1 MKKCSIILLIL
12 SASILIALILFVFAS
27 LMLPAYRI
35 YHGPARDSTRINQLD
50 STLLEQIN
58 QRIRSTLVN
67 YNYINVALI
76 TNGKIVL
83 SKSYGHDRLDK
94 VDVYASVSKPV
105 TAMLLL
111 QLLQE
116 GSFDSLDD
124 DIAKY
129 HPKYR
134 NVMPQEYADTH
145 ITLRQLL
152 THTSGV
158 PHLSKLWDGS
168 KLKMEFRPGKG
179 VQYSSNGYGILG
191 DVMEQITGKSYK
203 QLIKEYI
210 SEPIGAESFTVLI
223 PAFGAPAGQVA
234 STIEDMARFAI
245 AVMDGKYISTDMLCN
260 QVLKEYAKDRY
271 GAIGLG
277 WYCTN
282 LDSPDLA
289 GYHAG
294 SNGRPRA
301 FLAIK
306 PHNKNA
312 IALTGLNRSKKNAQ
326 EFGELTIDLM
336 AIIENRYKVDPNS

>member
-1 MKKCSIILLIL
+1 MKRRSIILLIL
-12 SASILIALILFVFAS
+12 SSFVVIALILLVLAS
-27 LMLPAYRI
+27 LLFPAYRI
-35 YHGPARDSTRINQLD
+35 YHGPTRERIGINKLEQ
-50 STLLEQIN
+50 TLLEQIDK
-58 QRIRSTLVN
+58 RVRATLVN
-67 YNYINVALI
+67 YNYINLALI
-76 TNGKIVL
+76 RNGQIVL

-105 TAMLLL
+105 TAMIVL

-116 GSFDSLDD
+116 GRFGGLDD

-129 HPKYR
+129 HPKYGDA
-134 NVMPQEYADTH
+134 MPQEYADIH
-145 ITLRQLL
+145 ITFKQLL

-168 KLKMEFRPGKG
+168 KLKMDFRPGGG

-191 DVMEQITGKSYK
+191 DVMEEITGKSYK
-203 QLIKEYI
+203 QLIKDYI
-210 SEPIGAESFTVLI
+210 SGPIGAESFTVLI
-223 PAFGAPAGQVA
+223 PAFLAPAGQVA
-234 STIEDMARFAI
+234 STIEDIARFAI
-245 AVMDGKYISTDMLCN
+245 AVMDGQYVSTDMLCN
-260 QVLKEYAKDRY
+260 DVLKQYAKDQY

-282 LDSPDLA
+282 LDAPDVA

-312 IALTGLNRSKKNAQ
+312 IALTGLNRSKKNRQ
-326 EFGELTIDLM
+326 EFGELAIDLM
-336 AIIENRYKVDPNS
+336 AIIENRYTDEPQ